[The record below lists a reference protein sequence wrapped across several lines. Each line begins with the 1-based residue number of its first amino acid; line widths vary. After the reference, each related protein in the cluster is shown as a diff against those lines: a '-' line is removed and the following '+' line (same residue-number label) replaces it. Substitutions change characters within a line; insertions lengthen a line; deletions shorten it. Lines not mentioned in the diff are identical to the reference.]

1 MGQGLPKAVTS
12 VVVKRVGATAF
23 RIGFAEMNGWRPSME
38 DANVIIARDTW
49 GFFGVFDGHGGDQC
63 SGFVARRLYEEL
75 SDGPPEDHAALSAL
89 ALRLDKE
96 FLELGLP
103 SGSTGTFVIVKPP
116 EAQGGKYL
124 LRVGNIGDSRVLLGR
139 ADGTIVVGS
148 GTDGALTTDHKPD
161 HPSERARI
169 ERTGGNVQ
177 EVMGVSRVNGDL
189 AVSRAFGDSQHKQTG
204 GPSQEDHPVSAAPE
218 LCVLECGPTDFI
230 MLVCDGIS
238 EGTFPNAEV
247 VKLAA
252 EQMNLTA
259 AGGQSVDPGS
269 AAAAVCREALKCGSK
284 DNLSCMIVLLGGG
297 EVPGAATELVP
308 GPFDAPEHGGFRKA
322 YAAMAEHAGLTLPQA
337 IAERHDHA
345 RRELQRI
352 EQAKAASAALAAAQA
367 ARGEADKDKVQSAHA
382 NADMNDA
389 ALKAELAAFGDGP
402 PDSLPIGSEQRTQWF
417 VNWLSEKSRGDG
429 PGDDDSGDGP
439 GQMTRDQL
447 LDMLNS
453 DPRLLAMAESQGL
466 IGPTPAEKRAVRVAP
481 FGELRP
487 AVEAHPALKWDD
499 RLADV
504 CGQEGVV
511 LRDDESDGTSQVKF
525 PSPLGFKAWLPT
537 SVLIDMEPKR
547 LVRVAPVD
555 ELRAAVEAHHAL
567 KWDERLLCVGGQEGI
582 VVRQDDSDGTCRV
595 RFPPPLGF
603 AAWFPT
609 SSLTDI
615 GEAANGADADAGAVV
630 AGEPA
635 VDPKRQRLE

>member
-12 VVVKRVGATAF
+12 VVVKRLGGDAF

-38 DANVIIARDTW
+38 DAHVIIARDTW

-63 SGFVARRLYEEL
+63 SGFVARRIYEEL
-75 SDGPPEDHAALSAL
+75 SNGPPEDDAAVSAL

-96 FLELGLP
+96 FLETGMP

-116 EAQGGKYL
+116 EKEGGSYL
-124 LRVGNIGDSRVLLGR
+124 LRVGNIGDSRVLLGH
-139 ADGTIVVGS
+139 ADGTMFVGS

-204 GPSQEDHPVSAAPE
+204 GPAQQDHPVSADPE
-218 LCVLECGPTDFI
+218 LITLECSPTDFI
-230 MLVCDGIS
+230 ILVCDGIS
-238 EGTFPNAEV
+238 EGTFPNREV

-252 EQMNLTA
+252 EQLNLASGGHGADLGSTA
-259 AGGQSVDPGS
+259 A
-269 AAAAVCREALKCGSK
+269 AICREAVRCGSK
-284 DNLSCMIVLLGGG
+284 DNVSCMIVMLGGG
-297 EVPGAATELVP
+297 EVPGAAKELLP
-308 GPFDAPEHGGFRKA
+308 GPFDAHEHHGFRKA
-322 YAAMAEHAGLTLPQA
+322 YAAMAEHAGLSLPQA
-337 IAERHDHA
+337 IAARHDYA
-345 RRELQRI
+345 RSELQRL
-352 EQAKAASAALAAAQA
+352 EQAKVANAAMAAAQA
-367 ARGEADKDKVQSAHA
+367 AGGEADKDKVPNSDA
-382 NADMNDA
+382 NETS
-389 ALKAELAAFGDGP
+389 LRTELTAFGEGP
-402 PDSLPIGSEQRTQWF
+402 PDSLASGSEQRTQWF
-417 VNWLSEKSRGDG
+417 VNWLSEKVRSDG
-429 PGDDDSGDGP
+429 PGDDDGDGGGGP
-439 GQMTRDQL
+439 MTRDQL
-447 LDMLNS
+447 MDMLNS

-466 IGPTPAEKRAVRVAP
+466 IGPSNGEKRAVRIAP

-504 CGQEGVV
+504 CGQEGMVM
-511 LRDDESDGTSQVKF
+511 RDDESDGTSQVKF
-525 PSPLGFKAWLPT
+525 PPPLGFKAWLPT
-537 SVLIDMEPKR
+537 CVLIDVEPKR
-547 LVRVAPVD
+547 MVRVAPVED
-555 ELRAAVEAHHAL
+555 LRAAVEAHSAL
-567 KWDERLLCVGGQEGI
+567 KWDDRLLCVGGQEGM
-582 VVRQDDSDGTCRV
+582 VVRHDDSDGTCRV

-615 GEAANGADADAGAVV
+615 NDEAASSSTSEAGPVAGEAAAL
-630 AGEPA
+630 A